1 MVAGCL
7 WVLGFVDSLVWVV
20 TVACFVLVTCSLL
33 VALCLRCLVFGFKL
47 VGLVWILDYLCW
59 CVFMSIHF

>member
-7 WVLGFVDSLVWVV
+7 WVLGFVNSLVWVV
-20 TVACFVLVTCSLL
+20 AVACFVLVTCSLL
-33 VALCLRCLVFGFKL
+33 VALCLRCLVFGFRL
-47 VGLVWILDYLCW
+47 VGLVWILGYLCW